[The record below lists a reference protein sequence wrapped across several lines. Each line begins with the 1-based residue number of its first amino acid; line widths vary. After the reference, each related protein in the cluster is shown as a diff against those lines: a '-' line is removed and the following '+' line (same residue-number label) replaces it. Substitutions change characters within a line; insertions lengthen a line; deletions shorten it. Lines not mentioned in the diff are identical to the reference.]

1 MQSEPQDGHPPSVG
15 VSPEQGGDATKPRRP
30 YAEPAVWTE
39 RMLAALHSGVR
50 GGKWYC
56 LIDKVFAPRNLA
68 AAWAKVQANRG
79 AAGVDHQS
87 VEQFGKDAE
96 RYLAQLH
103 EELRTGQ
110 YRPQAVRRH
119 WIAKPGTNQQRPLG
133 IPTVRDR
140 IVQTALRNVLEPIW
154 EERTFVDESYGF
166 RPGRGCRHALRQVQA
181 LLDAGFT
188 WVVDADIRSY
198 FDTIDHGLLMA
209 EVERAVSDGRVL
221 ALVEAFLKQGVLE
234 EMRSWTP
241 ERGTPQGAV
250 ISPLLANIYL
260 HPVDVVLVESGFA
273 LVRYADDLVILCQ
286 SEARAREA
294 LRLLGREVERRGLQL
309 HPEKTRVVDAT
320 APGGFDF
327 LGYHFEQGRRWPRE
341 KSLRSLKNKIRA
353 KTRRT
358 SGQSLSAIIEE
369 LNRTLIGWFG
379 YFKHSHRRT
388 FERLDGWLRM
398 RLRSVLRRRKGG
410 RGRGRGADHQRWP
423 NAFFQRHGLYSLVV
437 AHAAIRQS
445 R

>member
-1 MQSEPQDGHPPSVG
+1 MEP
-15 VSPEQGGDATKPRRP
+15 T
-30 YAEPAVWTE
+30 VWTE
-39 RMLAALHSGVR
+39 RMLAALHSGVK

-56 LIDKVFAPRNLA
+56 LIDKVFAPKNLA
-68 AAWAKVQANRG
+68 AAWAKVRSNRG

-87 VEQFGKDAE
+87 VEQFGKNAE
-96 RYLAQLH
+96 QYLKELGD
-103 EELRTGQ
+103 ELRSGRYQ
-110 YRPQAVRRH
+110 PQAVRRR
-119 WIAKPGTNQQRPLG
+119 WIPKPGTTTQRPLG

-154 EERTFVDESYGF
+154 EERTFVEESYGF
-166 RPGRGCRHALRQVQA
+166 RPGRGCRKALRQVQA

-198 FDTIDHGLLMA
+198 FDTIDHGLLLA
-209 EVERAVSDGRVL
+209 EVQRVVSDGRVL
-221 ALVEAFLKQGVLE
+221 GLLEAFLGQGVLE

-250 ISPLLANIYL
+250 ISPLLANIFL
-260 HPVDVVLVESGFA
+260 HPVDEVLVDEGFA
-273 LVRYADDLVILCQ
+273 LVRYADDLVILCRT
-286 SEARAREA
+286 EADAREGLQI
-294 LRLLGREVERRGLQL
+294 LRREIERRRLEL

-327 LGYHFEQGRRWPRE
+327 LGYHFEQGRRWPRQ
-341 KSLRSLKNKIRA
+341 KSLRSLREKVRA

-358 SGQSLSAIIEE
+358 NGQSLSFIVTD
-369 LNRTLIGWFG
+369 LNRTLRGWFE
-379 YFKHSHRRT
+379 YFKHSHRHT
-388 FERLDGWLRM
+388 FERLDRWIRV
-398 RLRSVLRRRKGG
+398 RLRSVLRHRNGG
-410 RGRGRGADHQRWP
+410 EGRGRGADHVLWP
-423 NAFFQRHGLYSLVV
+423 NVFFQQQGLFSLAA